1 MSRQRKQIIRKIA
14 ALGISAVMLVGSAF
28 SPTAPIYLSGNI
40 TANAETYTFGD
51 FEYSVKSD
59 NTVEITKYKDSTNDT
74 FVTIPSEI
82 NSYSVTSIGRYA
94 FDGCTGLQSVNV
106 PDSVISIGDGAFSN
120 CSGLRNVN
128 ISNGVVNIG
137 SYAFHK
143 CIRII
148 SIDVPESVSSIG
160 MCAFAG
166 CTLLANINIPENLT
180 SVGEKILDKTAWY
193 DNQPDGVVYAG
204 NVLYS
209 YKGTM
214 TTGTS
219 INIKDG
225 IRFILAYAFKD
236 CVNLTNISLPDS
248 VISIGYDAFY
258 GCTGLQSINIP
269 DGVQKIAG
277 NTFYQCKTLN
287 NIKFP
292 NSITQIDDYAFY
304 GCSNLTSLNMQEGI
318 TSIGSYAFCGCSNLT
333 RLNIPKSVTSIGSYA
348 FCGCKNLTSIKIQGS
363 ADIFEGAF
371 SSCRS
376 LIDLTLS
383 EGISY
388 IGKYAFCS
396 CEKLESVTIPGSVK
410 SIADYAFFECKVL
423 KDVTIC
429 DGVQSIGTSAFY
441 QASNYVFMNITIPP
455 SVTYLG
461 PLCIEGDDYYHHPT
475 IYGVGGS
482 AAQTYAK
489 EHNIRFVDTDI
500 VLGIKFEKDNFYVQ
514 KGDFIKPN
522 VIFDPQNATN
532 RTLEWYSINPN
543 IATVDENGEVHALS
557 VGSAVIYIYTPNNL
571 SAKCTVNVLEPANS
585 VKLDKTY
592 ATIGVN
598 DTLTLN
604 AEISPSTST
613 DNVTWSSDNQSI
625 AQVSSSNGKQAV
637 IKALQT
643 GTVNI
648 TATTDSGKTA
658 YCKIIVKP
666 HITNISFP
674 ESIYQID
681 KGEIFSLEPTIT
693 PADSIDTIK
702 SYTSSN
708 KNVATVDNY
717 GNVTALSAGQ
727 TEISVTTSNGK
738 NAKCIV
744 NVLVPSSSI
753 KLDKTYATI
762 GVNDTLTLN
771 AEVSPSDSTDKITWS
786 SNDESIA
793 SISNTNGKQAVI
805 KALKVGTIKI
815 TATTESGKSISCTV
829 TVKAHASNV
838 NFSQIS
844 YEIEKG
850 EILSLDTTITPIN
863 SIDTVKS
870 YVSADPDIAKV
881 DNQGNVTAL
890 SAGQTSITATTSNG
904 LSTSCNVKVVVSAT
918 GVTLDKTSATIGVND
933 TLTLNANIIPQD
945 STEQIKWSSDNEN
958 IVNITS
964 ITGNQIVIK
973 AVKTGTANI
982 TVTTDSG
989 KKAVCK
995 VNVKPHAE
1003 SVGFSQSV
1011 YEIEKGD
1018 TLSLTPT
1025 IKPADS
1031 VDTIKSYVSSNS
1043 DVAKIDG
1050 NGKVTALSAGQ
1061 TSITAT
1067 TSNGKIAKCTVKVN
1081 VAATSIKLSQNTAT
1095 VEKGSVFTLIATM
1108 QPDDSNDNITWTS
1121 SVPTVATVAEGVVT
1135 GINVGTTVITATTH
1149 SGQKASCT
1157 VVVENATIEV
1167 TKITLNKTS
1176 LNLVKGNSETLTATV
1191 YPSDASNKTLTWKSS
1206 NSNVATVS
1214 NGKITAVAVGT
1225 ATITATANNGQQATC
1240 KVTVENPTVDVT
1252 KVTLNKNSLNLVKGN
1267 SETLTATVYPSD
1279 ASNKTLT
1286 WKSSN
1291 SNVATVSNGKITA
1304 VAVGTATITATANNG
1319 QKATCTVNITA
1330 SGKFEWGR
1338 DNWRFTNSSVYFG
1351 NTYYINSNYYNK
1363 LLHGLNNTEKQRV
1376 IEGLSEAWGGSCY
1389 GMASLSILG
1398 SYNIIDPSVYTSGA
1412 HSINEI
1418 SSPPSSDVKS
1428 LINYYYALQFTDQIY
1443 QKTLTAIYQSEEEKI
1458 KRLLK
1463 CLEDGSPTLFTY
1475 FWGEYNPISQRYD
1488 THGHAIVAYDVKNVS
1503 GIINEFKYDK
1513 KVLTYDNRL
1522 TGLSDGKC
1530 IYINT
1535 QEYSWYLPDDNAYS
1549 YYSDSTDYFGIIT
1562 DNLDD
1567 INYHGYINGNNKISV
1582 GDFIAS
1588 LSTSSISPEIKWS
1601 SFSETGYGGG
1611 YNSVE
1616 DDEIKLFA
1624 PMTDDNNSNKL
1635 EVGFKNSKKGYS
1647 MKIGSNMP
1655 QEASMRY
1662 ENNLIK
1668 VETSNTNRLSFAP
1681 SGFTAIEGNNTD
1693 YKFDVIYNE
1702 GYYYGDWYEISVNGS
1717 KVNNASL
1724 KPKSDGYILEATNLN
1739 DVKIT
1744 FKNDALSSTKT
1755 FSTDYSRVFI
1765 YEIDENTV
1773 GLKVDTDNNGTYET
1787 DITDQNNLKNIS
1799 AISSEAISL
1808 GSNVNVKSSAT
1819 GGISPYQYAVYY
1831 KKSEASN
1838 WITAQNF
1845 GTNANSTITPS
1856 TIGTYS
1862 ICVKVKDAKGTIA
1875 KQYFTLTVKDA
1886 EFLSKSSLS
1895 ATSVNVG
1902 SSVIV
1907 KCSATGGTSPYQYAV
1922 LYQRPDST
1930 NWGVLQNFSTNANVT
1945 IKPAMVGT
1953 YNICTKIKDSNGT
1966 IAKQYL
1972 KLTVKANDLASRSS
1986 LSATSVN
1993 IGTSVTVKCSATGGT
2008 SPYQY
2013 AVLYK
2018 KPNGSNWG
2026 IAQNFSTNANVA
2038 MKPITVG
2045 NYEIC
2050 TKVKDF
2056 NGTVAK
2062 QYMTLTVKA
2071 NNLASKSSL
2080 STTSVNLGSSVTV
2093 KCSATGGTAPYQ
2105 YAVLYQRPDST
2116 NWGVLQNFST
2126 NANVTIKPAMVGTY
2140 NICTKI
2146 KDSNGTI
2153 AKQYLKLT
2161 VKANALVSR
2170 SSLSATSVN
2179 VGSSVAVKCSATG
2192 GTAPYQY
2199 AIFYKKVESSNWNIA
2214 QNFGTNANVTIKP
2227 TTNGTYDICA
2237 KVKDSKGIIV
2247 KQYFKL
2253 VVK

>member
-1 MSRQRKQIIRKIA
+1 MGIAQKCKIKGGFFMSRQRKQIIRKIA

-248 VISIGYDAFY
+248 VTSIGYETFY

-269 DGVQKIAG
+269 NGVEKIAG

-318 TSIGSYAFCGCSNLT
+318 TSIGSYAFYGCSNLT
-333 RLNIPKSVTSIGSYA
+333 SLNMQEGVTSIGSHAFDCCSNLTNLNIPKSVTSIGSYA
-348 FCGCKNLTSIKIQGS
+348 FCGCSNLTSIKIQGS
-363 ADIFEGAF
+363 AGISESAF
-371 SSCRS
+371 SDCWRLTD
-376 LIDLTLS
+376 LILS
-383 EGISY
+383 EGVSY
-388 IGKYAFCS
+388 IGNGAFRRCK
-396 CEKLESVTIPGSVK
+396 KLESVTIPGSVK
-410 SIADYAFFECKVL
+410 YIADDAFFGCEAL

-441 QASNYVFMNITIPP
+441 QTSNYVYMNITIPP

-838 NFSQIS
+838 NFSQSS

-850 EILSLDTTITPIN
+850 VIFSLDTTITPIN

-1225 ATITATANNGQQATC
+1225 ATITATANNGQ
-1240 KVTVENPTVDVT
+1240 
-1252 KVTLNKNSLNLVKGN
+1252 
-1267 SETLTATVYPSD
+1267 
-1279 ASNKTLT
+1279 
-1286 WKSSN
+1286 
-1291 SNVATVSNGKITA
+1291 
-1304 VAVGTATITATANNG
+1304 
-1319 QKATCTVNITA
+1319 KATCTVNITA

-1363 LLHGLNNTEKQRV
+1363 LLQGLNNTEKQRV

>member
-1 MSRQRKQIIRKIA
+1 MGIAQKCKIKGGFFMSRQRKQIIRKIA

-59 NTVEITKYKDSTNDT
+59 NTATITKYNGSKDITSMIIPSELSGYTVTSINGGAFGYLT
-74 FVTIPSEI
+74 SLIYVTIPD
-82 NSYSVTSIGRYA
+82 SVT
-94 FDGCTGLQSVNV
+94 
-106 PDSVISIGDGAFSN
+106 SIGDGAFN
-120 CSGLRNVN
+120 GCTGLRSVN
-128 ISNGVVNIG
+128 IPGSVTSIG
-137 SYAFHK
+137 SGAFRG
-143 CIRII
+143 CIRIMSMDI
-148 SIDVPESVSSIG
+148 PESVSSIG
-160 MCAFAG
+160 DGAFAV
-166 CTLLANINIPENLT
+166 CTLLANINIPDNLT

-236 CVNLTNISLPDS
+236 CVNLTNINLPDS
-248 VISIGYDAFY
+248 VTSIGHKAFY

-318 TSIGSYAFCGCSNLT
+318 TSIGSYAFYGCSNLT
-333 RLNIPKSVTSIGSYA
+333 SLNMQEGVTSIGSHAFDCCSNLTNLNIPKSITSIGSYA
-348 FCGCKNLTSIKIQGS
+348 FRYCSNLRSINIQCS
-363 ADIFEGAF
+363 AGISESAF
-371 SSCRS
+371 SDCWRLTD
-376 LIDLTLS
+376 LILS
-383 EGISY
+383 EGVSY
-388 IGKYAFCS
+388 IGNGAFRRCK
-396 CEKLESVTIPGSVK
+396 KLESVTIPGSVK
-410 SIADYAFFECKVL
+410 YIADDAFFGCEAL

-441 QASNYVFMNITIPP
+441 QASNYVYMNITIPP

-1011 YEIEKGD
+1011 Y
-1018 TLSLTPT
+1018 
-1025 IKPADS
+1025 
-1031 VDTIKSYVSSNS
+1031 
-1043 DVAKIDG
+1043 
-1050 NGKVTALSAGQ
+1050 
-1061 TSITAT
+1061 
-1067 TSNGKIAKCTVKVN
+1067 
-1081 VAATSIKLSQNTAT
+1081 
-1095 VEKGSVFTLIATM
+1095 
-1108 QPDDSNDNITWTS
+1108 
-1121 SVPTVATVAEGVVT
+1121 
-1135 GINVGTTVITATTH
+1135 
-1149 SGQKASCT
+1149 
-1157 VVVENATIEV
+1157 
-1167 TKITLNKTS
+1167 
-1176 LNLVKGNSETLTATV
+1176 
-1191 YPSDASNKTLTWKSS
+1191 
-1206 NSNVATVS
+1206 
-1214 NGKITAVAVGT
+1214 
-1225 ATITATANNGQQATC
+1225 
-1240 KVTVENPTVDVT
+1240 
-1252 KVTLNKNSLNLVKGN
+1252 
-1267 SETLTATVYPSD
+1267 
-1279 ASNKTLT
+1279 
-1286 WKSSN
+1286 
-1291 SNVATVSNGKITA
+1291 
-1304 VAVGTATITATANNG
+1304 
-1319 QKATCTVNITA
+1319 
-1330 SGKFEWGR
+1330 
-1338 DNWRFTNSSVYFG
+1338 
-1351 NTYYINSNYYNK
+1351 
-1363 LLHGLNNTEKQRV
+1363 
-1376 IEGLSEAWGGSCY
+1376 
-1389 GMASLSILG
+1389 
-1398 SYNIIDPSVYTSGA
+1398 
-1412 HSINEI
+1412 
-1418 SSPPSSDVKS
+1418 
-1428 LINYYYALQFTDQIY
+1428 
-1443 QKTLTAIYQSEEEKI
+1443 
-1458 KRLLK
+1458 
-1463 CLEDGSPTLFTY
+1463 
-1475 FWGEYNPISQRYD
+1475 
-1488 THGHAIVAYDVKNVS
+1488 
-1503 GIINEFKYDK
+1503 
-1513 KVLTYDNRL
+1513 
-1522 TGLSDGKC
+1522 
-1530 IYINT
+1530 
-1535 QEYSWYLPDDNAYS
+1535 
-1549 YYSDSTDYFGIIT
+1549 
-1562 DNLDD
+1562 
-1567 INYHGYINGNNKISV
+1567 
-1582 GDFIAS
+1582 
-1588 LSTSSISPEIKWS
+1588 
-1601 SFSETGYGGG
+1601 
-1611 YNSVE
+1611 
-1616 DDEIKLFA
+1616 
-1624 PMTDDNNSNKL
+1624 
-1635 EVGFKNSKKGYS
+1635 
-1647 MKIGSNMP
+1647 
-1655 QEASMRY
+1655 
-1662 ENNLIK
+1662 
-1668 VETSNTNRLSFAP
+1668 
-1681 SGFTAIEGNNTD
+1681 
-1693 YKFDVIYNE
+1693 
-1702 GYYYGDWYEISVNGS
+1702 
-1717 KVNNASL
+1717 
-1724 KPKSDGYILEATNLN
+1724 
-1739 DVKIT
+1739 
-1744 FKNDALSSTKT
+1744 
-1755 FSTDYSRVFI
+1755 
-1765 YEIDENTV
+1765 
-1773 GLKVDTDNNGTYET
+1773 
-1787 DITDQNNLKNIS
+1787 
-1799 AISSEAISL
+1799 
-1808 GSNVNVKSSAT
+1808 
-1819 GGISPYQYAVYY
+1819 
-1831 KKSEASN
+1831 
-1838 WITAQNF
+1838 
-1845 GTNANSTITPS
+1845 
-1856 TIGTYS
+1856 
-1862 ICVKVKDAKGTIA
+1862 
-1875 KQYFTLTVKDA
+1875 
-1886 EFLSKSSLS
+1886 
-1895 ATSVNVG
+1895 
-1902 SSVIV
+1902 
-1907 KCSATGGTSPYQYAV
+1907 
-1922 LYQRPDST
+1922 
-1930 NWGVLQNFSTNANVT
+1930 
-1945 IKPAMVGT
+1945 
-1953 YNICTKIKDSNGT
+1953 
-1966 IAKQYL
+1966 
-1972 KLTVKANDLASRSS
+1972 
-1986 LSATSVN
+1986 
-1993 IGTSVTVKCSATGGT
+1993 
-2008 SPYQY
+2008 
-2013 AVLYK
+2013 
-2018 KPNGSNWG
+2018 
-2026 IAQNFSTNANVA
+2026 
-2038 MKPITVG
+2038 
-2045 NYEIC
+2045 
-2050 TKVKDF
+2050 
-2056 NGTVAK
+2056 
-2062 QYMTLTVKA
+2062 
-2071 NNLASKSSL
+2071 
-2080 STTSVNLGSSVTV
+2080 
-2093 KCSATGGTAPYQ
+2093 
-2105 YAVLYQRPDST
+2105 
-2116 NWGVLQNFST
+2116 
-2126 NANVTIKPAMVGTY
+2126 
-2140 NICTKI
+2140 
-2146 KDSNGTI
+2146 
-2153 AKQYLKLT
+2153 
-2161 VKANALVSR
+2161 
-2170 SSLSATSVN
+2170 
-2179 VGSSVAVKCSATG
+2179 
-2192 GTAPYQY
+2192 
-2199 AIFYKKVESSNWNIA
+2199 
-2214 QNFGTNANVTIKP
+2214 
-2227 TTNGTYDICA
+2227 
-2237 KVKDSKGIIV
+2237 
-2247 KQYFKL
+2247 
-2253 VVK
+2253 

>member
-1 MSRQRKQIIRKIA
+1 M
-14 ALGISAVMLVGSAF
+14 
-28 SPTAPIYLSGNI
+28 
-40 TANAETYTFGD
+40 
-51 FEYSVKSD
+51 
-59 NTVEITKYKDSTNDT
+59 
-74 FVTIPSEI
+74 
-82 NSYSVTSIGRYA
+82 
-94 FDGCTGLQSVNV
+94 
-106 PDSVISIGDGAFSN
+106 
-120 CSGLRNVN
+120 
-128 ISNGVVNIG
+128 
-137 SYAFHK
+137 
-143 CIRII
+143 
-148 SIDVPESVSSIG
+148 
-160 MCAFAG
+160 
-166 CTLLANINIPENLT
+166 
-180 SVGEKILDKTAWY
+180 
-193 DNQPDGVVYAG
+193 
-204 NVLYS
+204 
-209 YKGTM
+209 
-214 TTGTS
+214 
-219 INIKDG
+219 
-225 IRFILAYAFKD
+225 
-236 CVNLTNISLPDS
+236 
-248 VISIGYDAFY
+248 
-258 GCTGLQSINIP
+258 
-269 DGVQKIAG
+269 
-277 NTFYQCKTLN
+277 
-287 NIKFP
+287 
-292 NSITQIDDYAFY
+292 
-304 GCSNLTSLNMQEGI
+304 
-318 TSIGSYAFCGCSNLT
+318 
-333 RLNIPKSVTSIGSYA
+333 
-348 FCGCKNLTSIKIQGS
+348 
-363 ADIFEGAF
+363 
-371 SSCRS
+371 
-376 LIDLTLS
+376 
-383 EGISY
+383 
-388 IGKYAFCS
+388 
-396 CEKLESVTIPGSVK
+396 
-410 SIADYAFFECKVL
+410 
-423 KDVTIC
+423 
-429 DGVQSIGTSAFY
+429 
-441 QASNYVFMNITIPP
+441 
-455 SVTYLG
+455 
-461 PLCIEGDDYYHHPT
+461 
-475 IYGVGGS
+475 
-482 AAQTYAK
+482 
-489 EHNIRFVDTDI
+489 
-500 VLGIKFEKDNFYVQ
+500 
-514 KGDFIKPN
+514 
-522 VIFDPQNATN
+522 
-532 RTLEWYSINPN
+532 
-543 IATVDENGEVHALS
+543 
-557 VGSAVIYIYTPNNL
+557 
-571 SAKCTVNVLEPANS
+571 
-585 VKLDKTY
+585 
-592 ATIGVN
+592 
-598 DTLTLN
+598 
-604 AEISPSTST
+604 
-613 DNVTWSSDNQSI
+613 
-625 AQVSSSNGKQAV
+625 
-637 IKALQT
+637 
-643 GTVNI
+643 
-648 TATTDSGKTA
+648 
-658 YCKIIVKP
+658 
-666 HITNISFP
+666 
-674 ESIYQID
+674 
-681 KGEIFSLEPTIT
+681 
-693 PADSIDTIK
+693 
-702 SYTSSN
+702 
-708 KNVATVDNY
+708 
-717 GNVTALSAGQ
+717 
-727 TEISVTTSNGK
+727 
-738 NAKCIV
+738 
-744 NVLVPSSSI
+744 
-753 KLDKTYATI
+753 
-762 GVNDTLTLN
+762 
-771 AEVSPSDSTDKITWS
+771 
-786 SNDESIA
+786 
-793 SISNTNGKQAVI
+793 
-805 KALKVGTIKI
+805 
-815 TATTESGKSISCTV
+815 
-829 TVKAHASNV
+829 
-838 NFSQIS
+838 
-844 YEIEKG
+844 
-850 EILSLDTTITPIN
+850 
-863 SIDTVKS
+863 
-870 YVSADPDIAKV
+870 
-881 DNQGNVTAL
+881 
-890 SAGQTSITATTSNG
+890 
-904 LSTSCNVKVVVSAT
+904 
-918 GVTLDKTSATIGVND
+918 
-933 TLTLNANIIPQD
+933 
-945 STEQIKWSSDNEN
+945 
-958 IVNITS
+958 
-964 ITGNQIVIK
+964 
-973 AVKTGTANI
+973 
-982 TVTTDSG
+982 
-989 KKAVCK
+989 
-995 VNVKPHAE
+995 
-1003 SVGFSQSV
+1003 
-1011 YEIEKGD
+1011 
-1018 TLSLTPT
+1018 
-1025 IKPADS
+1025 
-1031 VDTIKSYVSSNS
+1031 
-1043 DVAKIDG
+1043 
-1050 NGKVTALSAGQ
+1050 
-1061 TSITAT
+1061 
-1067 TSNGKIAKCTVKVN
+1067 
-1081 VAATSIKLSQNTAT
+1081 
-1095 VEKGSVFTLIATM
+1095 
-1108 QPDDSNDNITWTS
+1108 
-1121 SVPTVATVAEGVVT
+1121 
-1135 GINVGTTVITATTH
+1135 
-1149 SGQKASCT
+1149 
-1157 VVVENATIEV
+1157 
-1167 TKITLNKTS
+1167 
-1176 LNLVKGNSETLTATV
+1176 
-1191 YPSDASNKTLTWKSS
+1191 
-1206 NSNVATVS
+1206 
-1214 NGKITAVAVGT
+1214 
-1225 ATITATANNGQQATC
+1225 
-1240 KVTVENPTVDVT
+1240 ENPTVDVT

-1363 LLHGLNNTEKQRV
+1363 LLQGLNNTEKQRV
-1376 IEGLSEAWGGSCY
+1376 IEGVSEAWGGSCY

>member
-1 MSRQRKQIIRKIA
+1 MGIARKCKIKGGFFMSRQRKQIIRKIA
-14 ALGISAVMLVGSAF
+14 ALGISAVMVVGSAF
-28 SPTAPIYLSGNI
+28 LPTAPVYLSGNI
-40 TANAETYTFGD
+40 TANAETYTSGD
-51 FEYSVKSD
+51 FNYWISNK
-59 NTVEITKYKDSTNDT
+59 NTAIITKYNGSKDITSMIIPSELNGYTVTSIDERAFGYLT
-74 FVTIPSEI
+74 SLIHVTIPD
-82 NSYSVTSIGRYA
+82 SVTSIGRYA
-94 FDGCTGLQSVNV
+94 FEGCTSLTSIVIPDSVTDISESILYNTAWYNNHSDGEALYLGDILLGYKEQRPKSTSIDIKDGTKVIARKTFYQCVNLTSITLPGTITIIGQEAFSGCSSLKSINIPNSVTDIGSNAFYNCTGLTSINIPESVTDIGIGAFSGCTGLTSVTLSDSLTSISNGTFQSCHGLDSITI
-106 PDSVISIGDGAFSN
+106 PDSVTSIGNGAFYDCTSLTSITIPDSVTDIGNNAFRNCSNLAAISIPNNVTSIGSCDFLGCTSLTSITIPDSVTSIGGYAFSDCTNLTSITIPNSVTSIGEDAFSN
-120 CSGLRNVN
+120 CS
-128 ISNGVVNIG
+128 S
-137 SYAFHK
+137 
-143 CIRII
+143 
-148 SIDVPESVSSIG
+148 
-160 MCAFAG
+160 
-166 CTLLANINIPENLT
+166 LT
-180 SVGEKILDKTAWY
+180 S
-193 DNQPDGVVYAG
+193 
-204 NVLYS
+204 
-209 YKGTM
+209 
-214 TTGTS
+214 
-219 INIKDG
+219 
-225 IRFILAYAFKD
+225 
-236 CVNLTNISLPDS
+236 ISLSNSVTTITSNVFRNCSSLKSIIIPDS
-248 VISIGYDAFY
+248 VNFIEGSSYTTVWGIQTVLESAF
-258 GCTGLQSINIP
+258 I
-269 DGVQKIAG
+269 
-277 NTFYQCKTLN
+277 
-287 NIKFP
+287 
-292 NSITQIDDYAFY
+292 
-304 GCSNLTSLNMQEGI
+304 GCSNLEEVYILNKQVD
-318 TSIGSYAFCGCSNLT
+318 IGGYAFTDCPKLTKIYGFSNST
-333 RLNIPKSVTSIGSYA
+333 AQSFAKNHNITFYDIDIVANIVFEEKNIDIAKGSTKKLNILFTPAMTTNKTVTFYSGNPDIVSV
-348 FCGCKNLTSIKIQGS
+348 
-363 ADIFEGAF
+363 DE
-371 SSCRS
+371 
-376 LIDLTLS
+376 
-383 EGISY
+383 
-388 IGKYAFCS
+388 
-396 CEKLESVTIPGSVK
+396 
-410 SIADYAFFECKVL
+410 
-423 KDVTIC
+423 
-429 DGVQSIGTSAFY
+429 DG
-441 QASNYVFMNITIPP
+441 
-455 SVTYLG
+455 
-461 PLCIEGDDYYHHPT
+461 
-475 IYGVGGS
+475 
-482 AAQTYAK
+482 
-489 EHNIRFVDTDI
+489 NIR
-500 VLGIKFEKDNFYVQ
+500 
-514 KGDFIKPN
+514 
-522 VIFDPQNATN
+522 
-532 RTLEWYSINPN
+532 
-543 IATVDENGEVHALS
+543 ALKA
-557 VGSAVIYIYTPNNL
+557 GKAVIYAYTPNNIY
-571 SAKCTVNVLEPANS
+571 AQCFVNVLEPASS
-585 VKLDKTY
+585 VKIDKTY

-625 AQVSSSNGKQAV
+625 AQISSSNGKQAV

-1003 SVGFSQSV
+1003 SVVFSQSV

-1225 ATITATANNGQQATC
+1225 ATITATANNGQ
-1240 KVTVENPTVDVT
+1240 
-1252 KVTLNKNSLNLVKGN
+1252 
-1267 SETLTATVYPSD
+1267 
-1279 ASNKTLT
+1279 
-1286 WKSSN
+1286 
-1291 SNVATVSNGKITA
+1291 
-1304 VAVGTATITATANNG
+1304 
-1319 QKATCTVNITA
+1319 KATCTVNITA

-1363 LLHGLNNTEKQRV
+1363 LLQGLNNTEKQRV

-1945 IKPAMVGT
+1945 IKP
-1953 YNICTKIKDSNGT
+1953 D
-1966 IAKQYL
+1966 
-1972 KLTVKANDLASRSS
+1972 R
-1986 LSATSVN
+1986 
-1993 IGTSVTVKCSATGGT
+1993 
-2008 SPYQY
+2008 
-2013 AVLYK
+2013 
-2018 KPNGSNWG
+2018 
-2026 IAQNFSTNANVA
+2026 
-2038 MKPITVG
+2038 
-2045 NYEIC
+2045 
-2050 TKVKDF
+2050 
-2056 NGTVAK
+2056 
-2062 QYMTLTVKA
+2062 
-2071 NNLASKSSL
+2071 
-2080 STTSVNLGSSVTV
+2080 
-2093 KCSATGGTAPYQ
+2093 
-2105 YAVLYQRPDST
+2105 
-2116 NWGVLQNFST
+2116 
-2126 NANVTIKPAMVGTY
+2126 
-2140 NICTKI
+2140 
-2146 KDSNGTI
+2146 
-2153 AKQYLKLT
+2153 
-2161 VKANALVSR
+2161 
-2170 SSLSATSVN
+2170 
-2179 VGSSVAVKCSATG
+2179 
-2192 GTAPYQY
+2192 
-2199 AIFYKKVESSNWNIA
+2199 
-2214 QNFGTNANVTIKP
+2214 
-2227 TTNGTYDICA
+2227 
-2237 KVKDSKGIIV
+2237 KG
-2247 KQYFKL
+2247 K
-2253 VVK
+2253 

>member
-1 MSRQRKQIIRKIA
+1 MGIAQKCKIKGGFFMSRQRKQIIRKIA

-1225 ATITATANNGQQATC
+1225 ATITATANNGQ
-1240 KVTVENPTVDVT
+1240 
-1252 KVTLNKNSLNLVKGN
+1252 
-1267 SETLTATVYPSD
+1267 
-1279 ASNKTLT
+1279 
-1286 WKSSN
+1286 
-1291 SNVATVSNGKITA
+1291 
-1304 VAVGTATITATANNG
+1304 
-1319 QKATCTVNITA
+1319 KATCTVNITA

-1953 YNICTKIKDSNGT
+1953 YNICTKIKD
-1966 IAKQYL
+1966 L
-1972 KLTVKANDLASRSS
+1972 H
-1986 LSATSVN
+1986 
-1993 IGTSVTVKCSATGGT
+1993 C
-2008 SPYQY
+2008 
-2013 AVLYK
+2013 
-2018 KPNGSNWG
+2018 
-2026 IAQNFSTNANVA
+2026 
-2038 MKPITVG
+2038 
-2045 NYEIC
+2045 
-2050 TKVKDF
+2050 
-2056 NGTVAK
+2056 
-2062 QYMTLTVKA
+2062 
-2071 NNLASKSSL
+2071 
-2080 STTSVNLGSSVTV
+2080 
-2093 KCSATGGTAPYQ
+2093 
-2105 YAVLYQRPDST
+2105 QRP
-2116 NWGVLQNFST
+2116 L
-2126 NANVTIKPAMVGTY
+2126 
-2140 NICTKI
+2140 
-2146 KDSNGTI
+2146 
-2153 AKQYLKLT
+2153 
-2161 VKANALVSR
+2161 
-2170 SSLSATSVN
+2170 
-2179 VGSSVAVKCSATG
+2179 
-2192 GTAPYQY
+2192 
-2199 AIFYKKVESSNWNIA
+2199 
-2214 QNFGTNANVTIKP
+2214 
-2227 TTNGTYDICA
+2227 
-2237 KVKDSKGIIV
+2237 
-2247 KQYFKL
+2247 
-2253 VVK
+2253 